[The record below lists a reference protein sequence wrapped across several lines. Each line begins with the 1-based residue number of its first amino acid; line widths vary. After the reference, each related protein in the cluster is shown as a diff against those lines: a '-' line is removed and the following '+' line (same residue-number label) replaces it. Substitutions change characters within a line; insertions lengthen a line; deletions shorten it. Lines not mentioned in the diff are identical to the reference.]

1 MAEPIP
7 GSSDLT
13 QPISIP
19 PDQDPVIKEQ
29 PPSTPQREATISHF
43 PLSPQSLL
51 RPDSES
57 QGEVHVHDGPMWNKD
72 AITDGQIYHLMNTRR
87 PNSEKGIVQA
97 DAPDAANDFDLEGDL
112 LRSLVESD
120 QNSSNQDET
129 QKPKKK
135 RRSPAKTAEE
145 AHRRKYEHEAT
156 KKKRKLSPTSN
167 TSLFNNLTNQDVF
180 AAYEAAPDHDE
191 APEITATTKKK
202 QLDQLLD
209 NSVNYDMHKCKT
221 NKSTLNDASKRFGLK
236 QMSVDKG
243 RWLLRGMNTCKSFSP
258 FQYLETLL
266 MNFTALYH
274 HQLIGADWMLAREFS
289 PNGPFGGICAEAMVR
304 SMFHLLFLLGCL
316 I

>member
-7 GSSDLT
+7 DNSDLI

-19 PDQDPVIKEQ
+19 LDQDPVIKEQ
-29 PPSTPQREATISHF
+29 PLRTPQREATISHF

-51 RPDSES
+51 RPDPVS
-57 QGEVHVHDGPMWNKD
+57 QGEVPVHDGPMWNKD
-72 AITDGQIYHLMNTRR
+72 AITDGQIYHLMNIRR
-87 PNSEKGIVQA
+87 PNSEKGIMQE
-97 DAPDAANDFDLEGDL
+97 DAPDTANEFDLEEDL

-120 QNSSNQDET
+120 QNPSNQDET

-145 AHRRKYEHEAT
+145 AHQRKYEHEAA

-209 NSVNYDMHKCKT
+209 NSVDYDMHKCKT
-221 NKSTLNDASKRFGLK
+221 NKRTLNDASKRFGLK

-243 RWLLRGMNTCKSFSP
+243 RWLLRGMKTCKSFLP
-258 FQYLETLL
+258 LQYLEILL
-266 MNFTALYH
+266 MSVTALYH

-289 PNGPFGGICAEAMVR
+289 PNGPFGGICADAMVR
-304 SMFHLLFLLGCL
+304 
-316 I
+316 

>member
-7 GSSDLT
+7 DNSDLI

-19 PDQDPVIKEQ
+19 LDQDPVIKEQ
-29 PPSTPQREATISHF
+29 PLRTPQREATISHF

-51 RPDSES
+51 RPDPVS
-57 QGEVHVHDGPMWNKD
+57 QGEVPVHDGPMWNKD
-72 AITDGQIYHLMNTRR
+72 AITDGQIYHLMNIRR
-87 PNSEKGIVQA
+87 PNSEKGIMQE
-97 DAPDAANDFDLEGDL
+97 DAPDTANEFDLEEDL

-120 QNSSNQDET
+120 QNSRNQDEA
-129 QKPKKK
+129 QMPKKK

-145 AHRRKYEHEAT
+145 AHQRKYEHEAA

-209 NSVNYDMHKCKT
+209 NSVDYDMHKCKT
-221 NKSTLNDASKRFGLK
+221 NKRTLNDASKRFGLK